1 MSMTEKELAQASY
14 DEAVRVTEAF
24 RIQYR
29 KRKHNTIYPDDATK
43 AKAIEESLAQM
54 EAAERREYAA
64 WEILNHLRQMAVKRP
79 WTLVP

>member
-1 MSMTEKELAQASY
+1 MSMTEKQLAQETY

-29 KRKHNTIYPDDATK
+29 KRKHADYPDDATK
-43 AKAIEESLAQM
+43 AKSLEESLAQM

-64 WEILNHLRQMAVKRP
+64 WEYLNHLRAIAVKRP
-79 WTLVP
+79 WSVVT